1 MEKKEEEEKKKEN
14 PESKDHDPWARS
26 VTLLNKEL
34 SGTLNALFVLLKCS
48 LVSFFDCVII
58 NTLLVSRTKSCF
70 SLVSFTSSEHIRF
83 LFT

>member
-1 MEKKEEEEKKKEN
+1 MTASPALSPTHRPGPISPDGEERKKKEN

-34 SGTLNALFVLLKCS
+34 LGTLNYLFVLFKCS

-58 NTLLVSRTKSCF
+58 NTLF
-70 SLVSFTSSEHIRF
+70 G
-83 LFT
+83 